1 MKPNCRRFASPTV
14 SETVSESTGK
24 LRRIVA
30 SSGEFSFDIL
40 GFSLFC
46 QQSESLIQS
55 EPCLW
60 SHLTKSLVD
69 NDCFGWEALK
79 NGKKQPSV

>member
-1 MKPNCRRFASPTV
+1 MGCRF
-14 SETVSESTGK
+14 
-24 LRRIVA
+24 
-30 SSGEFSFDIL
+30 
-40 GFSLFC
+40 
-46 QQSESLIQS
+46 

-69 NDCFGWEALK
+69 NDCFGREALK